1 MNRYRELEKTLV
13 VFTVLSSLIILF
25 LLAPILALFLML
37 DPSVFREALFSNPLL
52 SREAWNAFYITFS
65 ASTISTIILLS
76 LGIPIGYI
84 LAKKRFLGKRV
95 IESIVDIPLMI
106 PHVVAGI
113 MILVA
118 YSRRGLAG
126 GITGLLKLNI
136 EDAFW
141 GIVFV
146 MIFVS
151 APIMIDTLKIGFEK
165 VDATLEY
172 VSRSLGAD
180 LWKMFYTISLPLS
193 LSNIISGSILSWARA
208 ISEVGAI
215 LIVAYY
221 PKSANILV
229 LEWFNT
235 YGLRYAVS
243 LSVVLVAVSF
253 IVFLILRLV
262 FRSD

>member
-1 MNRYRELEKTLV
+1 MIQYRNIEKFLIF
-13 VFTVLSSLIILF
+13 FTVFSSIGILF
-25 LLAPILALFLML
+25 LLAPIIALFLML
-37 DPSVFREALFSNPLL
+37 DPSVFRKTLFSNPLL
-52 SREAWNAFYITFS
+52 SNEAWQAFYITFT
-65 ASTISTIILLS
+65 ASTISTAILLF
-76 LGIPIGYI
+76 LGVPIAYL
-84 LAKKRFLGKRV
+84 LAKRNFLGKRIV
-95 IESIVDIPLMI
+95 ESIVDIPLMI

-118 YSRRGLAG
+118 YSRRGLMG
-126 GITGLLKLNI
+126 GVTSVLGFNI

-165 VDATLEY
+165 VDVTLEY
-172 VSRSLGAD
+172 VSRSLGANS
-180 LWKMFYTISLPLS
+180 WKMFHTITLPLS
-193 LSNIISGSILSWARA
+193 LPNIISGSILSWARA
-208 ISEVGAI
+208 VSEVGAI

-235 YGLRYAVS
+235 YGLKYAVS
-243 LSVVLVAVSF
+243 LSIVLVIVSF
-253 IVFLILRLV
+253 IVFLLLRLV
-262 FRSD
+262 FKGD

>member
-1 MNRYRELEKTLV
+1 MIKQREIEKFLIFFA
-13 VFTVLSSLIILF
+13 VFSSAGILF
-25 LLAPILALFLML
+25 LLAPIIALFLML
-37 DPSVFREALFSNPLL
+37 DPTVFRDALFSNPLL
-52 SREAWNAFYITFS
+52 SNEAWQAFYITFT
-65 ASTISTIILLS
+65 ASTASTVILLI
-76 LGIPIGYI
+76 LGIPTAYL
-84 LAKKRFLGKRV
+84 LAKRSFPGRKI

-118 YSRRGLAG
+118 YSRSGLIG
-126 GITGLLKLNI
+126 GLTSFIGLNI
-136 EDAFW
+136 QDAFW

-165 VDATLEY
+165 VDSTLEY
-172 VSRSLGAD
+172 VSRSLGAGS
-180 LWKMFYTISLPLS
+180 WKMFYTITLPLS
-193 LSNIISGSILSWARA
+193 SPNIISGSILSWARA
-208 ISEVGAI
+208 VSEVGAI

-235 YGLRYAVS
+235 YGLKYAVS
-243 LSVVLVAVSF
+243 LSVVLVIVSF
-253 IVFLILRLV
+253 IIFLLLRWVFKG
-262 FRSD
+262 D

>member
-1 MNRYRELEKTLV
+1 MIQYRNIEKFLIF
-13 VFTVLSSLIILF
+13 FTVFSSIGILF
-25 LLAPILALFLML
+25 LLAPIIALFLML
-37 DPSVFREALFSNPLL
+37 DPAIFREALFSNPLL
-52 SREAWNAFYITFS
+52 SNEAWRAFYITFI
-65 ASTISTIILLS
+65 ASTISTAILLF
-76 LGIPIGYI
+76 LGMPIAYL
-84 LAKKRFLGKRV
+84 LAKRRFLGKRIV
-95 IESIVDIPLMI
+95 ESVVDIPLMI

-118 YSRRGLAG
+118 YSRRGLMG
-126 GITGLLKLNI
+126 GVTGILGLNI

-172 VSRSLGAD
+172 VSRSLGANA
-180 LWKMFYTISLPLS
+180 WKMFNTITLPLT
-193 LSNIISGSILSWARA
+193 LPNIISGSILSWARA
-208 ISEVGAI
+208 VSEVGAI

-235 YGLRYAVS
+235 YGLKYAVS
-243 LSVVLVAVSF
+243 LSIVLVIVSF
-253 IVFLILRLV
+253 IVFLLLRIGV
-262 FRSD
+262 QR